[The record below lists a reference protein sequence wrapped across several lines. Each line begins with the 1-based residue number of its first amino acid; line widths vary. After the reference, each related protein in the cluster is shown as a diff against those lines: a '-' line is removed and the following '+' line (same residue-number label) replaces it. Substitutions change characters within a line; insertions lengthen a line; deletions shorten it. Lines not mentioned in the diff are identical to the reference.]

1 MKKFLKVILILL
13 VAIGLILAGTAIFF
27 SRGLDAGRKVEISPV
42 DPTALSDGTYTGTY
56 TNGRWA
62 NELAVTV
69 QGGKITDIEVVKD
82 VQFGTAEV
90 SDEVFRRVIE
100 AQNVTIDVVAQA
112 TVTTKAYLK
121 SIENALTK

>member
-1 MKKFLKVILILL
+1 
-13 VAIGLILAGTAIFF
+13 
-27 SRGLDAGRKVEISPV
+27 
-42 DPTALSDGTYTGTY
+42 
-56 TNGRWA
+56 NGRWA

-69 QGGKITDIEVVKD
+69 QGGKITDIKVVKD

-90 SDEVFRRVIE
+90 SGEVFRRVIE
-100 AQNVTIDVVAQA
+100 RQNVTIDVVAQA